1 MKSLELIS
9 RVKSGDKS
17 VLKKEKWLMYLYLT
31 NEKRVNLERIES
43 ISEISEN
50 SVLNYVEKT
59 LQILDSIDCN
69 GNIKGFVEEVL
80 KWSEVSKCGLPNI
93 RKQWKSNGYNLFV
106 HNVGSSQIY
115 SKEIANVS
123 ERKKIILTLIETHG
137 LIGQFLRGEV
147 NFSENIP
154 LKTLI
159 NDCVISQSELSEIL
173 LVLNECIIR
182 GVLEHLWEKVE
193 KDIQLMIENVVNGNF
208 DKEYS
213 TMERISKLRAGSIS
227 NGEDLELETQ
237 KCLSKNILDAFNYIF
252 STAYLWYVESAL
264 GQFSFEEFVKIFMIV
279 YKLSEH
285 LNIKHISFEKIM
297 LDLYYDYNGRKAVN
311 LYKKRIIEKYL
322 LNMSIDD
329 ILNNNIPKNEHV
341 RYCVDD
347 MSSSKDTLSFFF
359 KFSRA
364 GQKLI
369 EFCEEAEKSSS
380 IYERGVI
387 LLYDLFGFRKDAY
400 DRFNNE
406 QSYLEKMNGSIDY
419 KSIILD
425 YIVGKD
431 IVDVGPGGG
440 ALMDMISSK
449 MPNKNIVGIDI
460 SENVISDLK
469 MRKKRENREWDVLK
483 GDVMNLKEYVEKES
497 LDTIIFSSIIHE
509 LFSYI
514 VYEGM
519 NFNHNT
525 IKVVLKNS
533 FDCLRKGG
541 RIIIRDGIMTEPN
554 EQKRIIE
561 FKDHDGLKF
570 LERYSKDF
578 KGREIKY
585 NLIKD
590 NFVEM
595 NVNDCMEF
603 LYTYTWGEDSY
614 VHEVN
619 EQFGYFTPS
628 EYRNFVMDV
637 LGSDAKIVEFKHFL
651 QDGYEEYLLKKIN
664 LFDENY
670 NKVKLPEST
679 VLLVIEKV

>member
-1 MKSLELIS
+1 MKSLELIN
-9 RVKSGDKS
+9 RIKAGDKN

-31 NEKRVNLERIES
+31 NEKKVNLERIES

-69 GNIKGFVEEVL
+69 DNIKGFVEEVL
-80 KWSEVSKCGLPNI
+80 KWSEVSKCGLPHI
-93 RKQWKSNGYNLFV
+93 RKQWEAKGYNLFV
-106 HNVGSSQIY
+106 HNIGSAQIY
-115 SKEIANVS
+115 SQWITNISDKE
-123 ERKKIILTLIETHG
+123 KIILTLIETHG

-147 NFSENIP
+147 NFSENMT
-154 LKTLI
+154 LNSLI
-159 NDCVISQSELSEIL
+159 NDGLISKSELYEIL
-173 LVLNECIIR
+173 LVLNECIIKA
-182 GVLEHLWEKVE
+182 VSEDLWNKI
-193 KDIQLMIENVVNGNF
+193 KGSIQSMIDNIVNGNF
-208 DKEYS
+208 NKEYS
-213 TMERISKLRAGSIS
+213 TVERIAKLRTCSIS
-227 NGEDLELETQ
+227 NGEDFEAEIQ
-237 KCLSKNILDAFNYIF
+237 KCVDNNILNILKYIF

-264 GQFSFEEFVKIFMIV
+264 GQFSFEEFIKIFMIV
-279 YKLSEH
+279 YKLSEQ
-285 LNIKHISFEKIM
+285 LNIKHISFEKLMI
-297 LDLYYDYNGRKAVN
+297 DLYYDYNGRKAVN
-311 LYKKRIIEKYL
+311 FYKKRIIEKYL
-322 LNMSIDD
+322 LSMSIDD
-329 ILNNNIPKNEHV
+329 ILKNNIPENEHV
-341 RYCVDD
+341 KYCIED
-347 MSSSKDTLSFFF
+347 MSSNQDTLSFFF

-406 QSYLEKMNGSIDY
+406 QSYLATMNSSIDH

-431 IVDVGPGGG
+431 ILDVGPGGG
-440 ALMDMISSK
+440 ALMDMIASN

-469 MRKKRENREWDVLK
+469 MKKKRESREWNVLK
-483 GDVMNLKEYVEKES
+483 GDVMDLKEYVAKES

-514 VYEGM
+514 VYEGV

-525 IKVVLKNS
+525 IKVVLKNA

-541 RIIIRDGIMTEPN
+541 RIIIRDGIMTEPK

-628 EYRNFVMDV
+628 EYRNFVIDV
-637 LGSDAKIVEFKHFL
+637 LGLEAEIVGFKHFL
-651 QDGYEEYLLKKIN
+651 QDGYEEHLLKKIN
-664 LFDENY
+664 LFDGNY

-679 VLLVIEKV
+679 ILLVIEKI